1 MKGRALSVG
10 WYWLRAT
17 FRKRWAS
24 YATIVVLVG
33 SIGGLAIGS
42 VSAAQRTQSSFNVFL
57 ASTNPSDLTVTLYA
71 PNIAPELARL
81 AHVRHVGVS
90 SYSVNAFPAGRN
102 GAPDFAPAL
111 VDGNVTSTGSV
122 KDEYFSEDKVA
133 VVSGRMA
140 NPRKQDEFV
149 ADATAQH
156 LMGWHLGESIPMYF
170 YTDKQT
176 GGAGFGTNKVKPHV
190 SLTMHLVGTMVLSN
204 DVLADLVDQK
214 PALMLFTPAL
224 TRQLVNNAIHY
235 NQYALQLDHGARDV
249 SAVEREIIAILPRGT
264 TYTFR
269 VNSVAAGE
277 VNRSIEPESIA
288 LGVFGLI
295 ALLAALVIAAGLVA
309 RTLGSEN
316 EDFEVLRALGA
327 DPAMTTSASLLGLV
341 GAIVSGALLAVAVAA
356 GLSPLSPLGP
366 VRAVYPDRGFAFDA
380 ATLGYGFLVLVVALV
395 AVALII
401 TWRRVRRRTERQRPV
416 MPTLGARIGRM
427 AADLGLPVTAVV
439 GVRFALEPGR
449 DRDAVPVRSALVG
462 AVLAVAIVVTTLT
475 FGNSLATL
483 VSHPPL
489 YGWNW
494 NYAIAGNG
502 SGVPPQAVRL
512 LKSDPYVAAYSGDNF
527 ANAQIDGVTVPII
540 LTTYHASVTA
550 PILSGHKVDAPGQI
564 VLGAAT
570 MKELHKKLG
579 QRVNVTYGTKKDAPV
594 YVPLTSM
601 KIVGT
606 ATLPAVGGTL
616 TQHTSMGVGA
626 MVPIDIEPPAFKKF
640 IHSPY
645 EALNGSSIILVR
657 FRDGALTS
665 KAVASLKKIADI
677 GTKALN
683 ATPNGGGSSDSVLA
697 VQYPAEIVNYRTIGV
712 VPDLLAL
719 ALAVGAVIALAL
731 TLVASV
737 HRRRRDL
744 ALLRTLGFTGRQLRS
759 AVAWQASVAGAVG
772 AVVGIPIGVLS
783 GRWLWTLFARNI
795 FAVPEPTVPI
805 IPLVVVG
812 LAAMVL
818 ANVVAALP
826 GRSAAQ
832 TSTAQVL
839 RGE

>member
-1 MKGRALSVG
+1 MKGRALAVG

-17 FRKRWAS
+17 LRKRWTS

-57 ASTNPSDLTVTLYA
+57 ASTNPSDLTVSLYA
-71 PNIAPELARL
+71 PNITSQLARL
-81 AHVRHVGVS
+81 RHVRHVGES
-90 SYSVNAFPAGRN
+90 SYSVNAFPAGRD

-111 VDGNVTSTGSV
+111 LHGNVTSTGSV
-122 KDEYFSEDKVA
+122 KDEYFSEDKAA
-133 VVSGRMA
+133 VVAGRMA

-149 ADATAQH
+149 ADATAQR
-156 LMGWHLGESIPMYF
+156 LMGWHIGESIPMYF

-176 GGAGFGTNKVKPHV
+176 EGASFGTSQVKPHV
-190 SLTMHLVGTMVLSN
+190 RLTMHLVGTMVLSN
-204 DVLADLVDQK
+204 DVLADQVDRK

-224 TRQLVNNAIHY
+224 TSQLVNNALHY
-235 NQYALQLDHGARDV
+235 NQYALQLDHGASDISV
-249 SAVEREIIAILPRGT
+249 VEREIINILPRGT

-269 VNSVAAGE
+269 VNSVVAGE

-309 RTLGSEN
+309 RTLSSEN

-327 DPAMTTSASLLGLV
+327 NPAMTTSASLLGLV
-341 GAIVSGALLAVAVAA
+341 GAIVSGALLAVAVAVA
-356 GLSPLSPLGP
+356 LSPLSPIGP
-366 VRAVYPDRGFAFDA
+366 VRAVYPDRGFTFDA
-380 ATLGYGFLVLVVALV
+380 ATLGYGFFVLVVVLVAIALV
-395 AVALII
+395 F
-401 TWRRVRRRTERQRPV
+401 TRRRVRRRTERQRPV
-416 MPTLGARIGRM
+416 LPTLGARIGRM

-494 NYAIAGNG
+494 NYAIGGDG
-502 SGVPPQAVRL
+502 SGVAPQAVRL
-512 LKSDPYVAAYSGDNF
+512 LKSDPYVVAYSGDDF

-550 PILSGHKVDAPGQI
+550 PILSGHEVDAPGQI

-579 QRVNVTYGTKKDAPV
+579 QRVTVTYGTKKDAPV
-594 YVPLTSM
+594 YVPATSM

-616 TQHTSMGVGA
+616 SQHTSMGVGA

-640 IHSPY
+640 IRSPY

-657 FRDGALTS
+657 FRNGAPTS
-665 KAVASLKKIADI
+665 LAVASLKKIAHI
-677 GTKALN
+677 GTKLLN
-683 ATPNGGGSSDSVLA
+683 ASPNGGGNSDGVLA
-697 VQYPAEIVNYRTIGV
+697 VQYPAEIENYRSIGV

-719 ALAVGAVIALAL
+719 ALAVGAVVALAL

-759 AVAWQASVAGAVG
+759 AVAWQASVAGAIG
-772 AVVGIPIGVLS
+772 AIVGIPIGVLS

-795 FAVPEPTVPI
+795 FAVPKPTVPVV
-805 IPLVVVG
+805 PLVIVA
-812 LAAMVL
+812 LSSMVL
-818 ANVVAALP
+818 ANVVAAMP
-826 GRSAAQ
+826 GRSAAR